1 MLRGATQ
8 SVPGSAVL
16 GAGFPVPWF
25 RVQPDIEQR
34 VTLFAIEQTALVSV
48 GHYGHALAFHKGIS
62 MKSNRVVS
70 IAVCGFVPFLV
81 GFAFVAASTR
91 TGFAQSPLL
100 VARPLPDAGFAQNPL
115 LVARPLPD
123 AWFAPSN
130 PRFGTWTLNSAK
142 SSDSSQSLPTRET
155 QTEEPSGDEV
165 TSTIEGSAG
174 DGSRISYT
182 FTASYYDGKD
192 NPMIGVGIPN
202 GADTLAL
209 KGIDD
214 HTFET
219 TLKRAGKV
227 VLTTRQVISQDGMML
242 TVTTKGT
249 SQGGQATSSVLVYDK
264 Q

>member
-1 MLRGATQ
+1 MVIEPIATIAFLQ
-8 SVPGSAVL
+8 RTTSGQTARSRSIRDGRASNSAF
-16 GAGFPVPWF
+16 A
-25 RVQPDIEQR
+25 
-34 VTLFAIEQTALVSV
+34 LFAIEQTTLVSI
-48 GHYGHALAFHKGIS
+48 GHYGHALAIHKGIS
-62 MKSNRVVS
+62 MKSNGVIS
-70 IAVCGFVPFLV
+70 IAMCGFVPFLV

-100 VARPLPDAGFAQNPL
+100 VARA
-115 LVARPLPD
+115 LPD

-130 PRFGTWTLNSAK
+130 PRFGIWTLNAAK
-142 SSDSSQSLPTRET
+142 SSDTSKPLPTRQT
-155 QTEEPSGDEV
+155 QTDEPSGDEV

-192 NPMIGVGIPN
+192 NHMIGVGIPN

-249 SQGGQATSSVLVYDK
+249 SQGGQPTSSVLVYDK

>member
-1 MLRGATQ
+1 MAM
-8 SVPGSAVL
+8 
-16 GAGFPVPWF
+16 
-25 RVQPDIEQR
+25 
-34 VTLFAIEQTALVSV
+34 VS
-48 GHYGHALAFHKGIS
+48 AFHKGIS
-62 MKSNRVVS
+62 MKSNRVIS
-70 IAVCGFVPFLV
+70 IAMCGFVPFLV

-100 VARPLPDAGFAQNPL
+100 VG
-115 LVARPLPD
+115 RPLPD

-142 SSDSSQSLPTRET
+142 SSDSAKPLPTRQT
-155 QTEEPSGDEV
+155 QTEEPSGDAV

-227 VLTTRQVISQDGMML
+227 VLTTREVISQDGMML

-249 SQGGQATSSVLVYDK
+249 SQAGQPTSSVLVYDK